1 MFAVVADAWQS
12 SRNIFVSLPRLL
24 KTHKIIRAAAE
35 CRPFFLN
42 VKIDKTKKELLK
54 VSKVPKVVVSRRAI
68 FKKW

>member
-1 MFAVVADAWQS
+1 M
-12 SRNIFVSLPRLL
+12 P
-24 KTHKIIRAAAE
+24 
-35 CRPFFLN
+35 PFFLN